1 MTKRRS
7 TGLPTD
13 TSIDDVDASKPA
25 SWRLQYE
32 GCMIFTAFCPSVPAT
47 SGTVSLLT
55 TGTSKMD
62 VTDAL
67 VVDLF
72 TETSTAPAT

>member
-1 MTKRRS
+1 
-7 TGLPTD
+7 
-13 TSIDDVDASKPA
+13 
-25 SWRLQYE
+25 
-32 GCMIFTAFCPSVPAT
+32 MIFTAFCPSVPAT